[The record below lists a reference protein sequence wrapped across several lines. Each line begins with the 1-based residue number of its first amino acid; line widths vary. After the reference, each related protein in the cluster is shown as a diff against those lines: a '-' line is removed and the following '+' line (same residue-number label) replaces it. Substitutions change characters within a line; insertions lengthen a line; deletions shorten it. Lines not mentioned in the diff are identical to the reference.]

1 MVDEFLNQ
9 DEIDA
14 LLSGSEENPGDSG
27 SASTGAGSGAPILT
41 GDDMTVMKEVAGVI
55 SSASSNVIGMLAGRT
70 VSANLT
76 EQVEIQQGELIK
88 TVEGAHVFSYSMN
101 LDGLDSMPA
110 MFVMGER
117 GALALADLMMG
128 GDAKDLPQEAND
140 LYLSAAQEGL
150 SQLVGSALTSLSG
163 LLGGGRLSATSSE
176 GHLAESAGWMPFP
189 DEAAENYVWV
199 AQINLDV
206 EGVEPFMLD
215 VVLSSKNAVELT
227 GKIRDAMAPK
237 SEPEQ
242 AAAQPQAAG
251 APKSP
256 QPQQQQQRPQQP
268 QPAQA
273 PQAPMQV
280 SLPPRPQGP
289 PVDVRSVEFSPL
301 GGSEYAGNQ
310 GNIDLIVD
318 IPVRVTVELGRTR
331 KTIGEVL
338 ALGPGSVVEL
348 NKMAGEPVDVL
359 VNGKL
364 IARGEVVVI
373 DESFGIRVTEVVSK
387 AERIRSMGV

>member
-14 LLSGSEENPGDSG
+14 LLSGGSSGGGGGGTLSADDLSVLSEVLGII
-27 SASTGAGSGAPILT
+27 AGAA
-41 GDDMTVMKEVAGVI
+41 
-55 SSASSNVIGMLAGRT
+55 SNVIGMLAGRD
-70 VSANLT
+70 VSTDIA
-76 EQVEIQQGELIK
+76 EQVEIPQSEMANH
-88 TVEGAHVFSYSMN
+88 VEGDKVFSYSM
-101 LDGLDSMPA
+101 LLSGLDSAPA
-110 MFVMGER
+110 QLLTSER

-128 GDAKDLPQEAND
+128 GDAQDLPAEAND
-140 LYLSAAQEGL
+140 LYLSASQEGL
-150 SQLVGSALTSLSG
+150 SQLIGSALTSLSG
-163 LLGGGRLSATSSE
+163 LMGGARLA
-176 GHLAESAGWMPFP
+176 AESSSSSLDETSTWVPF
-189 DEAAENYVWV
+189 AAEPGDTPVWV
-199 AQINLDV
+199 GRIDLRVD
-206 EGVEPFMLD
+206 GVEPFP
-215 VVLSSKNAVELT
+215 LSIAMPVTNAADIAAKVRE
-227 GKIRDAMAPK
+227 AMAPA
-237 SEPEQ
+237 EPEPQ
-242 AAAQPQAAG
+242 AAAPAPQVAAPQPVQAAPS
-251 APKSP
+251 A
-256 QPQQQQQRPQQP
+256 P
-268 QPAQA
+268 QPAA
-273 PQAPMQV
+273 PV

-289 PVDVRSVEFSPL
+289 PVDARPVEFAQL
-301 GGSEYAGNQ
+301 GGNEYSGSP

-373 DESFGIRVTEVVSK
+373 DESFGIRVTEVVSR

>member
-14 LLSGSEENPGDSG
+14 LLSGGPGEGGG
-27 SASTGAGSGAPILT
+27 SLKPEDA
-41 GDDMTVMKEVAGVI
+41 TVLGEVCGIIAT
-55 SSASSNVIGMLAGRT
+55 AASNVIGMLAGRDVT
-70 VSANLT
+70 TDGT
-76 EQVEIQQGELIK
+76 EQFEIPQSEMGSRIDGGK
-88 TVEGAHVFSYSMN
+88 AFSYTMILN
-101 LDGLDSMPA
+101 GLDSSPA
-110 MFVMGER
+110 RLLTSER

-128 GDAKDLPQEAND
+128 GDAKELPTEAND

-163 LLGGGRLSATSSE
+163 LLGGARLSADSSASSLE
-176 GHLAESAGWMPFP
+176 DSSAWIPFADLAGDSPIWGGR
-189 DEAAENYVWV
+189 
-199 AQINLDV
+199 INLNVD
-206 EGVEPFMLD
+206 GVEPFPLYVTMPVSNALML
-215 VVLSSKNAVELT
+215 AA
-227 GKIRDAMAPK
+227 KIKEAMAPK
-237 SEPEQ
+237 EEP
-242 AAAQPQAAG
+242 
-251 APKSP
+251 APASAPASRP
-256 QPQQQQQRPQQP
+256 QPQSA
-268 QPAQA
+268 PAASGA
-273 PQAPMQV
+273 PV

-289 PVDVRSVEFSPL
+289 PVDVKPVEFAQL
-301 GGSEYAGNQ
+301 GGSDFAGSP
-310 GNIDLIVD
+310 GNLDLIVD
-318 IPVRVTVELGRTR
+318 IPVRITVELGRTR

>member
-14 LLSGSEENPGDSG
+14 LLSGAPGEGEGKLSPADATAMG
-27 SASTGAGSGAPILT
+27 
-41 GDDMTVMKEVAGVI
+41 EVAGI
-55 SSASSNVIGMLAGRT
+55 FAAAAGNVVGMLAGRD
-70 VSANLT
+70 VSADVT
-76 EQVEIQQGELIK
+76 EQMEIPQGEMAGKIDGGK
-88 TVEGAHVFSYSMN
+88 VFAYSMT
-101 LDGLDSMPA
+101 LGGMDSSPA
-110 MFVMGER
+110 RLLSGER
-117 GALALADLMMG
+117 GALTLADMMMG
-128 GDAKDLPQEAND
+128 GDAMELPNEAND

-163 LLGGGRLSATSSE
+163 LMAGARLSADSSE
-176 GHLAESAGWMPFP
+176 SALSDAPGWLPFP
-189 DEAAENYVWV
+189 DLPADAAIWVGRINLNVSEVAPFTLDVALPIENAAALAAKIREAAAPE
-199 AQINLDV
+199 
-206 EGVEPFMLD
+206 EP
-215 VVLSSKNAVELT
+215 
-227 GKIRDAMAPK
+227 APK
-237 SEPEQ
+237 
-242 AAAQPQAAG
+242 AAP
-251 APKSP
+251 APK
-256 QPQQQQQRPQQP
+256 
-268 QPAQA
+268 PAQA
-273 PQAPMQV
+273 APGGSASFAPPPPPPQPQV

-289 PVDVRSVEFSPL
+289 PVDVKPVEFAQL
-301 GGSEYAGNQ
+301 GGADFAGSQ
-310 GNIDLIVD
+310 GNLDLIVD
-318 IPVRVTVELGRTR
+318 IPVRITVELGRTR

>member
-14 LLSGSEENPGDSG
+14 LLSVTPESDG
-27 SASTGAGSGAPILT
+27 GSGAAPSGGILT
-41 GDDMTVMKEVAGVI
+41 KDDLSALNEVTGIVAN
-55 SSASSNVIGMLAGRT
+55 AASNVIGMLAGRDVT
-70 VSANLT
+70 TNIGNQAESPQNTIGGGIGSA
-76 EQVEIQQGELIK
+76 K
-88 TVEGAHVFSYSMN
+88 VFSYSMTLN
-101 LDGLDSMPA
+101 GLDSAPA
-110 MFVMGER
+110 RLITSEK

-128 GDAKDLPQEAND
+128 GDAKELPAEAND

-150 SQLVGSALTSLSG
+150 SQLIGSALTSLSG
-163 LLGGGRLSATSSE
+163 IMGGARLSAESSSSSLDEE
-176 GHLAESAGWMPFP
+176 GTWIPFQ
-189 DEAAENYVWV
+189 DEAEDAHAWV
-199 AQINLDV
+199 GKIDLAV
-206 EGVEPFMLD
+206 EGVEPFS
-215 VVLSSKNAVELT
+215 LSIAIPAANAANLASKVRE
-227 GKIRDAMAPK
+227 AMAPP
-237 SEPEQ
+237 EPEPAPAPLPVPHAAPSRPQ
-242 AAAQPQAAG
+242 QATAAAQP
-251 APKSP
+251 S
-256 QPQQQQQRPQQP
+256 QP
-268 QPAQA
+268 
-273 PQAPMQV
+273 V
-280 SLPPRPQGP
+280 SLPPRQQSQ
-289 PVDVRSVEFSPL
+289 PVDARPVEFAQL
-301 GGSEYAGNQ
+301 GGSEFAGSP

-338 ALGPGSVVEL
+338 ALGPGSVIEL

>member
-14 LLSGSEENPGDSG
+14 LLSGTTESG
-27 SASTGAGSGAPILT
+27 GESGTAATGGILT
-41 GDDMTVMKEVAGVI
+41 KDDLSALNEVTSIVAN
-55 SSASSNVIGMLAGRT
+55 ASSNVIGMLAGRDVT
-70 VSANLT
+70 TNIGSQAESPQNS
-76 EQVEIQQGELIK
+76 IGGGI
-88 TVEGAHVFSYSMN
+88 GSPRVFSYSMTLN
-101 LDGLDSMPA
+101 GLDSAPA
-110 MFVMGER
+110 RLITSEK

-128 GDAKDLPQEAND
+128 GDAKELPGEAND

-150 SQLVGSALTSLSG
+150 SQLIGSALTSLSG
-163 LLGGGRLSATSSE
+163 LMGGARLSAESSSSSLDDE
-176 GHLAESAGWMPFP
+176 GTWLPFP
-189 DEAAENYVWV
+189 DEAEDAHAWV
-199 AQINLDV
+199 GKIDLAVD
-206 EGVEPFMLD
+206 GVEPFSLCIAIPAAD
-215 VVLSSKNAVELT
+215 AARLAAKVRE
-227 GKIRDAMAPK
+227 AMAPP
-237 SEPEQ
+237 EPEPAPAPAPQ
-242 AAAQPQAAG
+242 MTSSRPQAA
-251 APKSP
+251 P
-256 QPQQQQQRPQQP
+256 Q
-268 QPAQA
+268 
-273 PQAPMQV
+273 QV
-280 SLPPRPQGP
+280 SLPPRQQTQ
-289 PVDVRSVEFSPL
+289 PVDARPVEFAQL
-301 GGSEYAGNQ
+301 GGSEFAGSP

>member
-14 LLSGSEENPGDSG
+14 LLSGTSNSDGESG
-27 SASTGAGSGAPILT
+27 GGA
-41 GDDMTVMKEVAGVI
+41 VAGGGNGSLSRDDI
-55 SSASSNVIGMLAGRT
+55 SALNEVVGIVASAASNVIGMLAGRDVT
-70 VSANLT
+70 TSIGDQEELPQNSARGK
-76 EQVEIQQGELIK
+76 VDAAK
-88 TVEGAHVFSYSMN
+88 VFSYSMT
-101 LDGLDSMPA
+101 LAGLDSAPTRLITT
-110 MFVMGER
+110 ER

-128 GDAKDLPQEAND
+128 GDAKDLPAEAND

-150 SQLVGSALTSLSG
+150 SQLIGSVLTNLSG
-163 LLGGGRLSATSSE
+163 IMGGAKLSADSASSS
-176 GHLAESAGWMPFP
+176 LDDAETWIPFT
-189 DEAAENYVWV
+189 DEADDSKIWLGKIE
-199 AQINLDV
+199 LTV
-206 EGVEPFMLD
+206 EGVEPFTLNITMPVANAAMLAAK
-215 VVLSSKNAVELT
+215 VRE
-227 GKIRDAMAPK
+227 AMAPPEE
-237 SEPEQ
+237 EPAPAQ
-242 AAAQPQAAG
+242 SSALKAASKPQASVA
-251 APKSP
+251 A
-256 QPQQQQQRPQQP
+256 R
-268 QPAQA
+268 PAQ
-273 PQAPMQV
+273 QV
-280 SLPPRPQGP
+280 SLPPRPQSP
-289 PVDVRSVEFSPL
+289 PVDARPVEFAQL
-301 GGSEYAGNQ
+301 GGSEFAGSP